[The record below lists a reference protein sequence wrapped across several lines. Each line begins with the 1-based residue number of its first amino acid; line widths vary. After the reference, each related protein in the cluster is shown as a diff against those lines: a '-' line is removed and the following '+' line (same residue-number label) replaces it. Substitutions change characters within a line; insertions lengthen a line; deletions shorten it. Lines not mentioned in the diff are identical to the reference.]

1 MVALHVLNKC
11 TAVNEQNHKP
21 KSTEE
26 EGVSN
31 NGNDGVNNSGN
42 NGINTNEN
50 DGVNNGGNDGVN
62 SSENDG
68 VKITFDFKYV
78 ENRLN
83 KSSTS
88 HDK

>member
-11 TAVNEQNHKP
+11 TNVNEQKHKP
-21 KSTEE
+21 KST
-26 EGVSN
+26 GVSN

-78 ENRLN
+78 EDGMN